1 MFGRR
6 VTLFKLLGFEV
17 RVDASWLII
26 AVLITWSLA
35 TQYYP
40 SQYKGLS
47 GEQYWWM
54 GIASALGLFASIVV
68 HEFSHSLV
76 ARRRG
81 LPMKGITLFIFGG
94 VAEMGEEPSS
104 AKTEFLMAI
113 AGPIA
118 SLLLGA
124 GLYLAYLA
132 VKGTLPLSITG
143 VLAYLSWMNLVLAA
157 FNLVPAFPLDGGRVL
172 RSALWYWKGDLRQA
186 TRTAAAFGSGFA
198 ILLMVFAVW
207 QWITGNYIAAM
218 WYFVIGIFLRGAA
231 QASYQQLMI
240 RTALEGEPVRR
251 FMNVRPVSVPSHISL
266 EEFVNDYVYHYHF
279 KMFPVLNGA
288 EKLAGCVT
296 TRQVKAYPRDEWNR
310 HSVQEVLRPCSADN
324 TVTPDAD
331 SVKALSKMN
340 ASGLSRLMVAEG
352 DRLVGVVA
360 LKDLLALLAAK
371 VDLEGPN
378 FSNHRPAH
386 S

>member
-1 MFGRR
+1 
-6 VTLFKLLGFEV
+6 
-17 RVDASWLII
+17 
-26 AVLITWSLA
+26 
-35 TQYYP
+35 
-40 SQYKGLS
+40 
-47 GEQYWWM
+47 
-54 GIASALGLFASIVV
+54 
-68 HEFSHSLV
+68 
-76 ARRRG
+76 
-81 LPMKGITLFIFGG
+81 
-94 VAEMGEEPSS
+94 
-104 AKTEFLMAI
+104 
-113 AGPIA
+113 
-118 SLLLGA
+118 
-124 GLYLAYLA
+124 
-132 VKGTLPLSITG
+132 
-143 VLAYLSWMNLVLAA
+143 LVLAA